1 MPINTR
7 SNGSKRGIV
16 PKRASNSSQPSTRR
30 QTAAA
35 QSLLSISNSNSRI
48 VRRNGKSQKQIDRGG
63 GSRTKNRTKSP
74 NIDAIAAAE
83 PRPEDT
89 GSDGE
94 IDKNANEAQGED
106 EEVDEPD
113 FDHTL
118 MDDFPSSLLDLSEPR
133 NPAYVWNY
141 EVRIDKTPVYSTMA
155 FVNENEYFDIDPVIT
170 KGAVELTRHLKRNKT
185 YTAVIDTAGRL

>member
-7 SNGSKRGIV
+7 SNGSKRGIA
-16 PKRASNSSQPSTRR
+16 PKRASNSSSQPSTRR

-35 QSLLSISNSNSRI
+35 QSLLSVSNSNSRI
-48 VRRNGKSQKQIDRGG
+48 VRRNDKSQKQIDRGG
-63 GSRTKNRTKSP
+63 GLRTKNKTKSP
-74 NIDAIAAAE
+74 NIDAIAAAALGE

-113 FDHTL
+113 FDNTL
-118 MDDFPSSLLDLSEPR
+118 MDDFPLSLPDLSGPR
-133 NPAYVWNY
+133 NPAYIWNY
-141 EVRIDKTPVYSTMA
+141 EGGGTGVEGGGTRAESGGTRSS
-155 FVNENEYFDIDPVIT
+155 NEYHVSRVPRSVPYPS
-170 KGAVELTRHLKRNKT
+170 L
-185 YTAVIDTAGRL
+185 